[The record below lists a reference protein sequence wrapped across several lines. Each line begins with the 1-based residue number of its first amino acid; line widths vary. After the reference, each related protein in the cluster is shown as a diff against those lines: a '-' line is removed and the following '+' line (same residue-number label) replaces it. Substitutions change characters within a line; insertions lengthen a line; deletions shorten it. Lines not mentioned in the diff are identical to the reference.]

1 MNYKNMIP
9 KIIHQTYKSVDNLP
23 QVYKEC
29 QDTIKS
35 LHEDWRYMF
44 WTDEDMYKEVR
55 ESFPDVWPVFEKLPR
70 KILQIDVFRYCL
82 MWKYGGLYA
91 DLDYRFRK
99 AFDLLDAELVLPIS
113 RQQQKGEYPTRF
125 GNCIFASRPGHPF
138 WKELLRDVIDN
149 SARLSVQSDS
159 DVMDSPNGTGP
170 GFVTRMYH
178 TCSAEIRDSI
188 VTPERLKFHPPSG
201 SSKVDL
207 DRYDS
212 YGVHHCMSVWVNG
225 KL

>member
-1 MNYKNMIP
+1 MIP
-9 KIIHQTYKSVDNLP
+9 KIIHQTYKRVDNLP
-23 QVYKEC
+23 PVYKEC
-29 QDTIKS
+29 QDIIKS
-35 LHEDWRYMF
+35 LHEGWTYMF
-44 WTDEDMYKEVR
+44 WTDEEMYREVR
-55 ESFPDVWPVFEKLPR
+55 ESFPELWPTFEKLPR

-99 AFDLLDAELVLPIS
+99 GFDMLDGELVLPIS
-113 RQQQKGEYPTRF
+113 RNQPHGQYPKRF

-138 WKELLRDVIDN
+138 WQHVIKDVIEN
-149 SARLSVQSDS
+149 SERLSVQTDS

-170 GFVTRMYH
+170 GFITRMYY
-178 TCSAEIRDSI
+178 TCEVQDTIT
-188 VTPERLKFHPPSG
+188 TPEKLMFHPPSG

-207 DRYDS
+207 DRYGS

-225 KL
+225 QL